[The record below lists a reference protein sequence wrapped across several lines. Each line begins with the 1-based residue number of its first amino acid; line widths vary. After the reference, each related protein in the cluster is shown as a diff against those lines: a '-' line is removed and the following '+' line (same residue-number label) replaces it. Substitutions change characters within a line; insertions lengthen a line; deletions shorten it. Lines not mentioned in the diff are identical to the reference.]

1 MSADTRFWWLNT
13 LPWALYAVLNLSLAM
28 IAFPARQPVLLLLV
42 ICIGL
47 PLLLYFISAGI
58 RHLVRRRDWLKGTL
72 WRVALRLLVLV
83 VAGACLAQL
92 VLHLLLR
99 ALVALGWVV
108 LPASPSGAGMQWVY
122 LVNTGIILGM
132 WVLAWAGITAL
143 QQARHS
149 AMAQLRAEAERERHA
164 NQVLRARLNP
174 HFVFNALNNL
184 RGLIAEDPDRARD
197 MVGRLSNTLRHAL
210 EHTRGEQVSLAE
222 ELALVRDYLAVEA
235 VHYEQRLQLHWQIDQ
250 AALPLLLPAM
260 SLQLLV
266 ENAVRHGIAQTAGG
280 GVLGIRAQR
289 AADGSLQLEVRN
301 PGQLQRSGENPA
313 GGHGHGVGLAY
324 LHKAGALRLLQQHDQ
339 VVARLEVMQ

>member
-108 LPASPSGAGMQWVY
+108 LPAAPSGAGMQWVY

-132 WVLAWAGITAL
+132 WVLAWSGITAL

-235 VHYEQRLQLHWQIDQ
+235 VHYEQRLQLHWQIDP

-280 GVLGIRAQR
+280 GVLGIGAQR

-301 PGQLQRSGENPA
+301 PGQLQQSGENPA
-313 GGHGHGVGLAY
+313 GGLGHGVGLAY
-324 LHKAGALRLLQQHDQ
+324 LHKAGALRLWQQRDQ